1 MKMILNLLLMPIVTA
16 AICAIAGRRQ
26 AMEKINAVGSLFTF
40 LAGMV
45 AVYSVFKN
53 GPISEYN
60 LLYADAISAFMVLLI
75 TLIGLAVSIYSIGY
89 MGREADSA
97 VISLKQLRI
106 YYTLLHA
113 FIFTML
119 LVVVSDNLGV
129 MWIAI
134 EATTLASAFLVGLY
148 NDKQAVEAAWKY
160 IITCTVGI
168 TLALLGTILIYTS
181 SVAEFGET
189 SNALNWSFLIESA
202 AKLDPTLVKLAF
214 IFIIVGYGT
223 KAGLV
228 PMHSWLPDAHSQAP
242 TPVSAL
248 LSAVLLNSAMY
259 GIIRYHLI
267 ATKALGT
274 AFSGNLLMAFGIL
287 SIVAASFLILM
298 QKEYKR
304 LLAYSS
310 VEHMGIIALGIGFGG
325 WLGILGAFLH
335 MFNHAIAKSLMFFSA
350 GYLKLGYHTRE
361 MAEVKGAMQA
371 MPYVGAM
378 LLLGTFAITGSPPFA
393 MFLSEF
399 SILAAGFQ
407 SDHFIAGAL
416 FLLSIVAVFCGFL
429 YHIGGMVFGEAPQ
442 HVKKLQL
449 ETDTTLVLAA
459 LLLLSAL
466 LGFYV
471 PGPMM
476 QMIQQI
482 AAIMG
487 VGA

>member
-1 MKMILNLLLMPIVTA
+1 MKMILNLLLMPAVTA
-16 AICAIAGRRQ
+16 AICALAGRRK
-26 AMEKINAVGSLFTF
+26 ATEKISTAGSIFTF
-40 LAGMV
+40 LAGML
-45 AVYSVFKN
+45 AVYSVFME

-60 LLYADAISAFMVLLI
+60 LLYADAISAFMVFLI
-75 TLIGLAVSIYSIGY
+75 TLIGLAVSIYSVGY
-89 MGREADSA
+89 MGRELDSEI
-97 VISLKQLRI
+97 ISIKQLRM

-148 NDKQAVEAAWKY
+148 NEKPAVEAAWKY

-181 SVAEFGET
+181 SVAQFGET

-214 IFIIVGYGT
+214 IFILVGYGT

-242 TPVSAL
+242 TPVSAI

-274 AFSGNLLMAFGIL
+274 AFSGNLLMAFGLL
-287 SIVAASFLILM
+287 SIIVASLLVLV

-325 WLGILGAFLH
+325 WLGVLGAFLH

-350 GYLKLGYHTRE
+350 GYLKLGYHTKD
-361 MAEVKGAMQA
+361 MAEVKGVMQA
-371 MPYVGAM
+371 MPYIGVL

-393 MFLSEF
+393 LFLSEF

-407 SDHFIAGAL
+407 SGHFLAGAL
-416 FLLSIVAVFCGFL
+416 FLFSIVAVFCGFL
-429 YHIGGMVFGEAPQ
+429 HHIGNMVFGEAPP
-442 HVKKLQL
+442 HVKRIKPEL
-449 ETDTTLVLAA
+449 DAALVLAS

-466 LGFYV
+466 LGAYI
-471 PGPMM
+471 PGPLM
-476 QMIQQI
+476 QMIRQI
-482 AAIMG
+482 ASIMG